1 MGAWGHRAFE
11 NDTAAD
17 WVWELEE
24 SDDLSLVHEALNAAL
39 DAGDDADADM
49 CSEALAAAE
58 VVAALQGVPHI
69 ELPNTIVS
77 WTTGR
82 KRPDAALV
90 EKARR
95 AATRILQSSE
105 LAELWAEAD
114 GTEWNE
120 DVQALINRLT

>member
-11 NDTAAD
+11 NDTGAD

-24 SDDLSLVHEALNAAL
+24 SDDLSLLHEALDAAL
-39 DAGDDADADM
+39 DTTDDIDADIA
-49 CSEALAAAE
+49 SEALAAAE
-58 VVAALQGVPHI
+58 VVAALNGVPHI
-69 ELPNTIVS
+69 ELPNSVVS

-82 KRPDAALV
+82 ERPNAALV

-95 AATRILQSSE
+95 AASRIAQTSE
-105 LAELWAEAD
+105 LAELWAEAED
-114 GTEWNE
+114 TQWNE

>member
-17 WVWELEE
+17 WIWELEE
-24 SDDLSLVHEALNAAL
+24 SDDLSLIHSALDAAL
-39 DAGDDADADM
+39 DTADDIDADIA
-49 CSEALAAAE
+49 SEALAAAE
-58 VVAALQGVPHI
+58 VVAALKGVPHI
-69 ELPNTIVS
+69 ELPNSIVS

-95 AATRILQSSE
+95 AATRVVKSSE
-105 LAELWAEAD
+105 LAELWAETES
-114 GTEWNE
+114 TEWNE

>member
-24 SDDLSLVHEALNAAL
+24 TDDLSLLNCAL
-39 DAGDDADADM
+39 DSALDTTDDIDADIA
-49 CSEALAAAE
+49 SEALAAAE
-58 VVAALQGVPHI
+58 VVAALNGVPHI
-69 ELPNTIVS
+69 DLPNSIVS

-82 KRPDAALV
+82 PRPDTALV
-90 EKARR
+90 EKARK

-114 GTEWNE
+114 GTEWND